1 LRKGEKMD
9 LNILQQEDFTAR
21 ISFVKGTFVTLGY
34 VSPEEISRLSQKA
47 MTISWDSSHR
57 QVEKFDA
64 TKFNRLLGRASVKGW
79 EGFTMKEKPYPYSP
93 ENCDFLMAKWH
104 DFARFVNDMAVDVQ
118 RLVDA
123 KEEDNAKN
131 SGLTS
136 GQEPI
141 SQG

>member
-1 LRKGEKMD
+1 MD
-9 LNILQQEDFTAR
+9 IEILKQDDFTAR
-21 ISFVKGTFVTLGY
+21 VPFVTGTIVELGY
-34 VSPEEISRLSQKA
+34 VSPEEVSRLSKKA
-47 MTISWDSSHR
+47 TVISWDSKHR
-57 QVEKFDA
+57 QFEQFDPA
-64 TKFNRLLGRASVKGW
+64 RFNQLLGRAAVRGW
-79 EGFTMKEKPYPYSP
+79 EGFTLKGEPYPYSP

-123 KEEDNAKN
+123 KEEEDSKN

-136 GQEPI
+136 GQEQT